1 MFVKPQKVICRSHK
15 KPVQVAWGL
24 TPTTTFGGL
33 DLHSESLVVAALEL
47 HKSMPTRK
55 HAVREIISSMMIPT
69 GPL

>member
-1 MFVKPQKVICRSHK
+1 
-15 KPVQVAWGL
+15 VAWGL